1 MLGRKLQTIFLKN
14 TFAVVGPA
22 IAVFLVL
29 TILLL
34 RYPALDKLEC
44 EDITG
49 VADYSGRLQVM
60 YESDTR
66 LVEYDAKNLYYT
78 GYDYYLDNE
87 LKGAYY
93 YSTENGYMDLF
104 IIETSQPEDFIEIHH
119 VKGEIIMDNISVNHI
134 VLKLATAAGIKQELV
149 ENYYSKYVI
158 SELDYPTGYIAMV
171 YVLCLAPAVLCVL
184 LLLYVLLVFIN
195 PAMHSQASQLSVYGN
210 VRQVIRDINYELKKK
225 LLYKRE
231 NVYITNN
238 FMIVSYMLKTEVIK
252 LDMIRYMSKN
262 IVEKKVGPKKE
273 IEVYRLTISDPGV
286 LFYEIDF
293 LDESF
298 IDEVVKNIRGI

>member
-29 TILLL
+29 SILLL

-78 GYDYYLDNE
+78 GYDYYVDDE
-87 LKGAYY
+87 LAGAYY

-104 IIETSQPEDFIEIHH
+104 IIETDHPESFIEAHH

-134 VLKLATAAGIKQELV
+134 VSKLAAAAGIKQELV
-149 ENYYSKYVI
+149 ESYYSKYVI
-158 SELDYPTGYIAMV
+158 SELDYPTGYIAMM
-171 YVLCLAPAVLCVL
+171 YVLCLAPAVLCAL

-195 PAMHSQASQLSVYGN
+195 PAMHSQAAQLSVYGD

-262 IVEKKVGPKKE
+262 IVDKKVGLKKE